1 VETGIKTQRKKG
13 DGRTFSER
21 VDLFSSGDGILM
33 SYIPHFLIHVFGRI
47 SSKNFI
53 LGFEEPENSLEY
65 SKVQKLAES
74 FLSDFVG
81 TAQILV
87 TTHSPAFIK
96 LKTESSE
103 QVKLYRVFINKED
116 LTQATQISSIEDI
129 EKRQQELFSDG
140 KTFSDEYKQLS
151 EELAFIEQA
160 QEIEAHLEKL
170 LEKKKLFE
178 LEKGE
183 FKSKL
188 EHDYRNKE
196 YPTRVFLCEDS
207 SGKTVALWEELFK
220 KWGISD
226 ILVLPTNGCAKY
238 HREDV
243 FRDKKK
249 EQKNYNPKIFRQVD
263 RDALSDVQVAAF
275 QDLIESRYEDL
286 RYKFSVLPVSQ
297 IENFWI
303 LINKVQCSEKFWEGN
318 LEDIRNKFDR
328 NAETQFSHIF
338 NLFEKDHSDKSK
350 FDKAMLN
357 IQEARKE
364 ALKHKEKFMP
374 GKEIC
379 KKIPNCNPIRELKGT
394 PPNDFPQELK
404 SYLDSIK
411 LFFNQI

>member
-1 VETGIKTQRKKG
+1 
-13 DGRTFSER
+13 
-21 VDLFSSGDGILM
+21 
-33 SYIPHFLIHVFGRI
+33 
-47 SSKNFI
+47 
-53 LGFEEPENSLEY
+53 
-65 SKVQKLAES
+65 
-74 FLSDFVG
+74 
-81 TAQILV
+81 
-87 TTHSPAFIK
+87 
-96 LKTESSE
+96 
-103 QVKLYRVFINKED
+103 
-116 LTQATQISSIEDI
+116 
-129 EKRQQELFSDG
+129 
-140 KTFSDEYKQLS
+140 
-151 EELAFIEQA
+151 
-160 QEIEAHLEKL
+160 
-170 LEKKKLFE
+170 
-178 LEKGE
+178 
-183 FKSKL
+183 
-188 EHDYRNKE
+188 
-196 YPTRVFLCEDS
+196 
-207 SGKTVALWEELFK
+207 
-220 KWGISD
+220 
-226 ILVLPTNGCAKY
+226 
-238 HREDV
+238 
-243 FRDKKK
+243 
-249 EQKNYNPKIFRQVD
+249 
-263 RDALSDVQVAAF
+263 VAAF